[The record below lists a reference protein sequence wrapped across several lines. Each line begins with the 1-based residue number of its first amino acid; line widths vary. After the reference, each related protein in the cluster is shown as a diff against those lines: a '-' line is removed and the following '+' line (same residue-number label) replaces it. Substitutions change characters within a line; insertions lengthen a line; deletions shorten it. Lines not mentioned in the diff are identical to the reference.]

1 VHHTGDEALLGSTTT
16 RIHNAQPT
24 HISFLSL
31 IVHRVRA
38 VATALLVSL
47 QVVPPLFHPLVWPI
61 YALDAALRYLPLP
74 LAHPVHL
81 PTFIARLL
89 MFKFSID
96 TLKLPAVGDLLRLL
110 ARWVV

>member
-1 VHHTGDEALLGSTTT
+1 M
-16 RIHNAQPT
+16 
-24 HISFLSL
+24 
-31 IVHRVRA
+31 
-38 VATALLVSL
+38 ATALLVSPL

-110 ARWVV
+110 ARWVG